1 MSSKKLRLDVLLH
14 QRGLFPSREA
24 ARRAVMAGLV
34 KHEDEVLDKPGQQ
47 VHEDISIS
55 VDKPLHPY
63 VGRGGLKLEKAL
75 FVFAVDLTGRI
86 VVDVGAST
94 GGFTDCALQHGA
106 SHVYAVD
113 VGYGQLAWKL
123 RSDER
128 VTVMERTN
136 FRHVD
141 AHVFHPRPSVAV
153 MDVSFI
159 SVGLLFPKLLEVL
172 ETPLDII
179 SLVKPQFEAGRADV
193 GKGGIVRDRSL
204 HKRVLHE
211 HRAMGESNGLHLCGF
226 TYSPVTGGD
235 GNIEYLAW
243 WQDVPPDG
251 PIPGPPRQVH
261 HAQVPQTDVDRVVE
275 AAWNSLLEQGN
286 TAPEA
291 ES

>member
-1 MSSKKLRLDVLLH
+1 MNAKKIRLDVLLH

-34 KHEDEVLDKPGQQ
+34 KHEDEVFDKPGLQ
-47 VHEDISIS
+47 VREDISLR
-55 VDKPLHPY
+55 VLQPLHPY

-75 FVFAVDLTGRI
+75 SVFPVNLTGRI

-94 GGFTDCALQHGA
+94 GGFTDCALQNGA

-123 RSDER
+123 RSDAR

-141 AHVFHPRPSVAV
+141 EGVFRPRPSVAV

-159 SVGLLFPKLLEVL
+159 SAGLLFPKLLEIL
-172 ETPLDII
+172 EPPFDII

-193 GKGGIVRDRSL
+193 GKGGIVRDLSV
-204 HKRVLHE
+204 HKRVLRE
-211 HRAMGESNGLHLCGF
+211 HRAMGESNSLHLGGF

-243 WQDVPPDG
+243 WQGFKSVDETPSRFLAAAG
-251 PIPGPPRQVH
+251 PLVAGS
-261 HAQVPQTDVDRVVE
+261 DVDMVVE
-275 AAWNSLLEQGN
+275 AAWNSLAEQGN
-286 TAPEA
+286 GPPEA